1 MSPAHEPRRARTRE
15 RTRAVPVLLT
25 DARGA
30 AAALCLSRSA
40 FYSLDAQGA
49 VPEALALGLGARRR
63 RLWSVAELREWVRA
77 GAPPRHEWARIRK
90 DRA

>member
-1 MSPAHEPRRARTRE
+1 MTAGKATRK

-30 AAALCLSRSA
+30 AAALCVSRSV

-49 VPEALALGLGARRR
+49 VPAALSLGLGARRR
-63 RLWSVAELREWVRA
+63 RLWSVSELHEWVRA
-77 GAPPRHEWARIRK
+77 GAPPRHEWARLRK
-90 DRA
+90 AAL

>member
-1 MSPAHEPRRARTRE
+1 MPAPKRRRA
-15 RTRAVPVLLT
+15 RAVPVLLT

-49 VPEALALGLGARRR
+49 VPEALTLGLGARRR
-63 RLWSVAELREWVRA
+63 RLWSVLELHEWVSA
-77 GAPPRHEWARIRK
+77 GTPPRHEWARMRK
-90 DRA
+90 GGAR